1 MLVIAT
7 DNVNLFSYNSL
18 RSATRN
24 FHPSNRI
31 GGGGFGVVYK
41 VSLHRFRVAFVVTA
55 ASVESTI
62 RWWFSHKDVVFF
74 FCFSYVG
81 DDYIV
86 LAAFYAFA
94 GTRTTLFEETKRDGE
109 HVGRFLHE
117 SAYSIASALS

>member
-1 MLVIAT
+1 VIAT

-94 GTRTTLFEETKRDGE
+94 GTRTTLLRKQKET
-109 HVGRFLHE
+109 E
-117 SAYSIASALS
+117 SMLADSFMNLRIP

>member
-1 MLVIAT
+1 MVFNIFSYFSDLVFEVLTCVVCQWLVIAT

-55 ASVESTI
+55 AILQWKARFDGGLVI
-62 RWWFSHKDVVFF
+62 K
-74 FCFSYVG
+74 
-81 DDYIV
+81 
-86 LAAFYAFA
+86 
-94 GTRTTLFEETKRDGE
+94 TLFFS
-109 HVGRFLHE
+109 FLLVMLVM
-117 SAYSIASALS
+117 IILF

>member
-1 MLVIAT
+1 MIAT

-55 ASVESTI
+55 AILKWKARFDGGLVI
-62 RWWFSHKDVVFF
+62 K
-74 FCFSYVG
+74 
-81 DDYIV
+81 
-86 LAAFYAFA
+86 
-94 GTRTTLFEETKRDGE
+94 TLFFS
-109 HVGRFLHE
+109 FLLFMLVM
-117 SAYSIASALS
+117 IILF

>member
-1 MLVIAT
+1 MCDLPMLVIAT

-94 GTRTTLFEETKRDGE
+94 GTRTTLLRKQKET
-109 HVGRFLHE
+109 E
-117 SAYSIASALS
+117 SMLADSFMNLRIP